1 MLKRAATYEEVCAA
15 FEWPAPARYNIAL
28 DTCDKH
34 AHTAP
39 DTTALI
45 HESED
50 GAATRYSFR
59 AIQRLAC
66 RAANLFADAG
76 IRRGDRV
83 AILLGQAPETLV
95 THLGCWRSG
104 IVSLPLFTLFG
115 EDALAYRLENSGA
128 RALVTDRENHAK
140 VAAIRDRL
148 PALERVFLI
157 DGDGDGAADFHAALE
172 RAADTHAAVDTSA
185 EDPALLAYTSGT
197 TGPPKGALHAHRTML
212 GHIPGFALPHEF
224 FGRDDDLCWS
234 PADWAWLGGLMDVL
248 MPCLWFGRPVVAFR
262 GRGPFDPERAYE
274 VIARHRVRNLFM
286 VPTMLKL
293 MRQTPVPREVSL
305 RTVISGGET
314 VGAELIA
321 WGRERLGL
329 DINEIYGQTEC
340 NLVLAHVPALMAA
353 RPGSLGRP
361 SPGHVVGVIDEN
373 GRELGAGE
381 EGEIACRRPDPV
393 IMLEYWRDP
402 EATAAKYAGDWLRT
416 GDLGRRDDEGYFW
429 FKGRADDVITTS
441 GYRVGP
447 GEIED
452 TLIRH
457 PAVALAAVVGVPDP
471 VRTEIIKAFIVPSA
485 GATASAALAGEI
497 RQWVRTRLAA
507 HEYPREIEFVDQLP
521 TTATG
526 KVMRR
531 LLRQREVDK
540 QKN

>member
-1 MLKRAATYEEVCAA
+1 MLRQAATYEEVCAA

-34 AHTAP
+34 ADTAP
-39 DTTALI
+39 DATALI

-66 RAANLFADAG
+66 RAANLFAAAG

-83 AILLGQAPETLV
+83 GILLGQAPETLV

-115 EDALAYRLENSGA
+115 EDALAYRLANSGA

-148 PALERVFLI
+148 PALEQVFLI
-157 DGDGDGAADFHAALE
+157 DGAADGAADFHAALE
-172 RAADTHAAVDTSA
+172 RADDSHAAVDTSA
-185 EDPALLAYTSGT
+185 EDPAFLAYTSGT
-197 TGPPKGALHAHRTML
+197 TGPPKGALHAHRSML

-262 GRGPFDPERAYE
+262 GRGRFDPERAYE

-293 MRQTPVPREVSL
+293 MRQAPVPREVSL

-314 VGAELIA
+314 VGIELLA

-361 SPGHVVGVIDEN
+361 SPGHVVGVIDEE

-393 IMLEYWRDP
+393 IMLEYWRDR

-452 TLIRH
+452 SLIRH
-457 PAVALAAVVGVPDP
+457 PAVALAAVIGVPDP

-485 GATASAALAGEI
+485 GAAVSAALADEF

-526 KVMRR
+526 KIMRR